1 MPSSLFGCSGIFA
14 VNSGAPDI
22 FIFSGCSTKKYLGAS
37 SKSFL
42 FTTYNA
48 STGIVA
54 FDFFIPKLSM
64 KSLIAFGW
72 MPRSFRDCSDHVRGS
87 FQPINV
93 PSLTSLAP
101 FDFDIFTPSIMK
113 CPL

>member
-1 MPSSLFGCSGIFA
+1 
-14 VNSGAPDI
+14 
-22 FIFSGCSTKKYLGAS
+22 
-37 SKSFL
+37 
-42 FTTYNA
+42 
-48 STGIVA
+48 
-54 FDFFIPKLSM
+54 M

-87 FQPINV
+87 FHPMKV

-101 FDFDIFTPSIMK
+101 FDFDIFIPSIAK